1 MTLSEIQSKI
11 NSAKALDF
19 GDVISQCIDLFKKFW
34 VQGLLTIIIIAVI
47 TVPIA
52 LISQFI
58 LGILGVAT
66 ERAIQFEDFSME
78 KLYGLFGI
86 NSLYNAPFTIITAFF
101 QILILGAFY
110 RIIKL
115 KDVEN
120 STSEDYFY
128 FFKSEYF
135 VKALMLAVIHTG
147 IGLISQFLCFI
158 PYIYAVVPLMYF
170 SVIFAFNSENSVE
183 DIVKA
188 SFLIGNKKWLLTFGS
203 LFVCGIL
210 GMLGVIACV
219 IGVIF
224 TISIAYFPSYVI
236 YKEVVGFDGTDEIDE
251 IGTNL

>member
-1 MTLSEIQSKI
+1 
-11 NSAKALDF
+11 
-19 GDVISQCIDLFKKFW
+19 
-34 VQGLLTIIIIAVI
+34 
-47 TVPIA
+47 
-52 LISQFI
+52 
-58 LGILGVAT
+58 
-66 ERAIQFEDFSME
+66 
-78 KLYGLFGI
+78 
-86 NSLYNAPFTIITAFF
+86 
-101 QILILGAFY
+101 
-110 RIIKL
+110 
-115 KDVEN
+115 
-120 STSEDYFY
+120 
-128 FFKSEYF
+128 
-135 VKALMLAVIHTG
+135 MLAVIHTG

-236 YKEVVGFDGTDEIDE
+236 YKEVVGFDGTDEI
-251 IGTNL
+251 GTNL